1 MKAVLPV
8 VRMINE
14 VMNVVGVRKARVI
27 AGRVLFKKTF
37 FKFKFFFFPSCTNGF
52 TENVYVLY
60 QALCPLEIKA
70 LF

>member
-27 AGRVLFKKTF
+27 AGRILFKKNF
-37 FKFKFFFFPSCTNGF
+37 
-52 TENVYVLY
+52 L
-60 QALCPLEIKA
+60 
-70 LF
+70 